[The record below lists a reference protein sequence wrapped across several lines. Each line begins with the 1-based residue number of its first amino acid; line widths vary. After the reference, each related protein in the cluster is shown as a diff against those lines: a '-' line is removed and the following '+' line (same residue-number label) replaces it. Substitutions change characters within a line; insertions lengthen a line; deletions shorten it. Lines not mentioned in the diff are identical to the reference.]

1 MKILD
6 ATFRSCA
13 DLQELFQPVSPD
25 LSALQLSQGSLEGRL
40 QIINLGSFRLTFLE
54 TNQALFLSGTRR
66 PQPCTIAI
74 PLSDPQTA
82 DPIRAQ
88 GIDMP
93 WPGLMGYNHQLRDF
107 DLRLAADTAL
117 ASLIISKETL
127 NERHQQRNAGD
138 LPLERWEHS
147 NQLELCEPIRTQLRT
162 QLHDL
167 IDSHNNPHIAT
178 ATNQLIDFIFQAFQN
193 PSART
198 LPMAKRQTRHVAAI
212 ELLHW
217 CSNNPSKNRTIT
229 ELSDLLYQ
237 SRTSLFNGCQEH
249 FGRTPT
255 ELQRSIRLDLVRQLL
270 LNPKRSDALGLRGVG
285 AIAAH
290 MGFSSRSHFARRYE
304 QHYNELPQ
312 NTLSQGSRAEGE
324 THTQR
329 CNYQCY

>member
-1 MKILD
+1 MKVLD

-25 LSALQLSQGSLEGRL
+25 LSALQLSQGSLQGRL

-74 PLSDPQTA
+74 PLSDPQAA

-107 DLRLAADTAL
+107 DLRLAANTAL

-127 NERHQQRNAGD
+127 SERHQQRNAGD
-138 LPLERWEHS
+138 LPLERWEQS

-162 QLHDL
+162 QLRDL
-167 IDSHNNPHIAT
+167 IDNHSDSTIAT
-178 ATNQLIDFIFQAFQN
+178 TTDQLIDSLFQAFQN
-193 PSART
+193 PNART
-198 LPMAKRQTRHVAAI
+198 LPMAKRQTRHAAAI

-217 CSNNPSKNRTIT
+217 CSNNPSKNLTIT

-255 ELQRSIRLDLVRQLL
+255 ELQRNIRLDLVRQLL
-270 LNPKRSDALGLRGVG
+270 LNPKLSDALGLRSVG
-285 AIAAH
+285 AIATH

-304 QHYNELPQ
+304 QQYNELPQ
-312 NTLSQGSRAEGE
+312 NTLRQGSTYG
-324 THTQR
+324 
-329 CNYQCY
+329 

>member
-1 MKILD
+1 MKALD
-6 ATFRSCA
+6 ATFQCCA
-13 DLQELFQPVSPD
+13 DLQELFQPISPD
-25 LSALQLSQGSLEGRL
+25 LSALQLSQGSLQGRL
-40 QIINLGSFRLTFLE
+40 RIINLESCRLTLLE

-74 PLSDPQTA
+74 PLSDPESD

-93 WPGLMGYNHQLRDF
+93 WPGLMGYNNQLRDF

-117 ASLIISKETL
+117 ASLIISKEHL
-127 NERHQQRNAGD
+127 GEHHQQRKAGD
-138 LPLERWEHS
+138 LPLERWEQS

-167 IDSHNNPHIAT
+167 INNQSDAHIPKT
-178 ATNQLIDFIFQAFQN
+178 TNQLIDSLFQAFKNQN
-193 PSART
+193 ART
-198 LPMAKRQTRHVAAI
+198 LPIAKRQTRHTAAI

-217 CSNNPSKNRTIT
+217 CSSNPSKNLTIT
-229 ELSDLLYQ
+229 ELSDVLYQ

-255 ELQRSIRLDLVRQLL
+255 ELQRTIRLDLVRQLL
-270 LNPKRSDALGLRGVG
+270 LNPKRSLALGLSGVG

-304 QHYNELPQ
+304 QQYNELPQ
-312 NTLSQGSRAEGE
+312 NTLRQGSTYG
-324 THTQR
+324 
-329 CNYQCY
+329 

>member
-1 MKILD
+1 MKVLD

-25 LSALQLSQGSLEGRL
+25 LSALQLSQGPLQGRL
-40 QIINLGSFRLTFLE
+40 QILSLGSFRLTLLE
-54 TNQALFLSGTRR
+54 TNQTMFLSGTRR

-74 PLSDPQTA
+74 PLSDPQSA

-107 DLRLAADTAL
+107 DLRLPANTPL
-117 ASLIISKETL
+117 ASVIISKEHL
-127 NERHQQRNAGD
+127 HERHQQCKAGD
-138 LPLERWEHS
+138 LPLERWERS

-162 QLHDL
+162 QLGDIVDNQSSRHM
-167 IDSHNNPHIAT
+167 NKAT
-178 ATNQLIDFIFQAFQN
+178 DQLIDTIFQAFQSLN
-193 PSART
+193 ART
-198 LPMAKRQTRHVAAI
+198 LPIAKRQTRHTAAI

-217 CSNNPSKNRTIT
+217 CSNNPSKNLTIT
-229 ELSDLLYQ
+229 ELSEVLYQ
-237 SRTSLFNGCQEH
+237 SRTSLFNGCQDH

-285 AIAAH
+285 AIATH
-290 MGFSSRSHFARRYE
+290 MGFTSRSHFARRYE
-304 QHYNELPQ
+304 QQYNELPQ
-312 NTLSQGSRAEGE
+312 NTLRQGSTCG
-324 THTQR
+324 
-329 CNYQCY
+329 